1 MAPSLLVSRNK
12 TEKKTE
18 PICICNY
25 ITSDCLNEYNEWVLV
40 GKQIVHWKKCSH
52 KIYSIIKFIMS
63 FLLKWSKV

>member
-40 GKQIVHWKKCSH
+40 GKQIVHWKNAH
-52 KIYSIIKFIMS
+52 TKFI
-63 FLLKWSKV
+63 LLLSLLCHFF